1 MFDNRSKD
9 IDLYVSKLNYA
20 SSSPTYIGQI
30 DKCTKPGNNL
40 GQNNPQ
46 GTDLHI
52 ELPHSL
58 DAQNHDD
65 GGNDQNDHV
74 DQQDEKHDCAHGN
87 DDNLACIYICHQ
99 QGCKGHL

>member
-1 MFDNRSKD
+1 MW
-9 IDLYVSKLNYA
+9 VSTLNA
-20 SSSPTYIGQI
+20 IIGFQI

-46 GTDLHI
+46 GTDLRI

-65 GGNDQNDHV
+65 GANDQNDNA
-74 DQQDEKHDCAHGN
+74 D
-87 DDNLACIYICHQ
+87 
-99 QGCKGHL
+99 

>member
-65 GGNDQNDHV
+65 GANDQNDNA
-74 DQQDEKHDCAHGN
+74 D
-87 DDNLACIYICHQ
+87 
-99 QGCKGHL
+99 